1 MDFFEAYEKFGKDV
15 GTVRLRLVG
24 ESGSYDE
31 YVVRCAAAGC
41 APYSRKDYSGALDF
55 LHPKLPEQK
64 RVYPTLIPV
73 DEIEMRPMSPPVGYK
88 ETFGR

>member
-1 MDFFEAYEKFGKDV
+1 MDLFEAYEKFGKDV
-15 GTVRLRLVG
+15 GTARLRLVS

-55 LHPKLPEQK
+55 LHPGVSL
-64 RVYPTLIPV
+64 YPTLIPV